1 MRVPRAADVS
11 DLEVTVR
18 FPGGPLTGEITG
30 WKRLAEPTKK

>member
-1 MRVPRAADVS
+1 VS

-30 WKRLAEPTKK
+30 WKPLTRPAKK